1 MEQVIAAEAGPS
13 DSATYR
19 DASIAKLEMF
29 LEEAKSLTSER
40 LALGTSTADKR
51 RKEAITEPQNGWQT
65 FVAM

>member
-29 LEEAKSLTSER
+29 LEDTTWG
-40 LALGTSTADKR
+40 GTRWSGKN
-51 RKEAITEPQNGWQT
+51 E
-65 FVAM
+65 